1 MKRLDQVVALQFDIS
16 RSKALDYIKQNQ
28 ITVNDRIISKAS
40 YQVNE
45 GDMIRLNKMER
56 FVSRGGDKL
65 FKMIKKLNLDVSD
78 KICLDV
84 GASTG
89 GFSDCLLQMQASLV
103 IAVDVG
109 SNQLHES
116 LKGDP
121 RLQFYE
127 NTNINHVN
135 NDDFNHKFDIIVV
148 DVSFTSLKII
158 FEKVASLLKDDGQI
172 LWLFKPQFEVGKEF
186 LNKKGIVKQED
197 FALKALD
204 DINLWIQSL
213 GYQLDTYPSELKGKN
228 GNQEYFLHIY

>member
-89 GFSDCLLQMQASLV
+89 GFSD
-103 IAVDVG
+103 
-109 SNQLHES
+109 
-116 LKGDP
+116 
-121 RLQFYE
+121 
-127 NTNINHVN
+127 
-135 NDDFNHKFDIIVV
+135 
-148 DVSFTSLKII
+148 
-158 FEKVASLLKDDGQI
+158 
-172 LWLFKPQFEVGKEF
+172 
-186 LNKKGIVKQED
+186 
-197 FALKALD
+197 
-204 DINLWIQSL
+204 
-213 GYQLDTYPSELKGKN
+213 
-228 GNQEYFLHIY
+228 

>member
-65 FKMIKKLNLDVSD
+65 FKMIKKLNLDISD

-186 LNKKGIVKQED
+186 LNKKGIVKQAG
-197 FALKALD
+197 FALKALE
-204 DINLWIQSL
+204 DISLWIKSL
-213 GYQLDTYPSELKGKN
+213 GYQLDAYPSELKGKN